1 MSEHLNIWIPS
12 YKQLRFKIFSINF
25 IIVCLNIIEIT
36 ILKPKKGLFLKFFIL
51 KTWFS
56 LTTST
61 VFNDNIQLYLFWM
74 EEKNYSFVLK
84 ILFSYFYKHKPLC
97 HPCLV
102 LSCQFSLFSV
112 SRWDLQNPQ
121 YTEPELLSTC
131 CLSLHYYK
139 LREVVI

>member
-1 MSEHLNIWIPS
+1 MSEHLNIWIPPD
-12 YKQLRFKIFSINF
+12 KQLRFKIFSINF
-25 IIVCLNIIEIT
+25 IIVCFHIIEIT
-36 ILKPKKGLFLKFFIL
+36 ILKQKKGLFLKFFIL

-74 EEKNYSFVLK
+74 VEKLYLLCLK
-84 ILFSYFYKHKPLC
+84 YFLYFYKHKPLC

-102 LSCQFSLFSV
+102 LSYQFSLFSV

-139 LREVVI
+139 LRGGVI